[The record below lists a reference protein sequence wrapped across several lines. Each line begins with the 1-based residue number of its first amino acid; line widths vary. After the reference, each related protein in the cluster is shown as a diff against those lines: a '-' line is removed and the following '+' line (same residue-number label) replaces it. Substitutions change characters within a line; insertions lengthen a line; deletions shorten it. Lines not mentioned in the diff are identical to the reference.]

1 MYAFLIILI
10 IMNGMI
16 DVRHVQPAAFGD
28 PLLEVR
34 IARAAPPYPPSV
46 KWLLGGFAILCLSV
60 AGAFAFFG
68 AYPVIGFAG
77 LEIVVLL
84 VLLRTS
90 FRRASTLEAVSV
102 RADTT
107 VVARDG
113 AETARLQSYWLRIE
127 EDVYGSAR
135 GLTLRSREQRATVG
149 AGLAAQELAQLG
161 MALRQ
166 AVHRLKSGPS
176 GSPIA

>member
-1 MYAFLIILI
+1 
-10 IMNGMI
+10 MI
-16 DVRHVQPAAFGD
+16 DVRHVEPVAFGD

-34 IARAAPPYPPSV
+34 IARAVPAYPPCV
-46 KWLLGGFAILCLSV
+46 KWLLAGFAVLCLGV
-60 AGAFAFFG
+60 AGIFASLG
-68 AYPVIGFAG
+68 AYPVFGFAG
-77 LEIVVLL
+77 LEIILLL

-107 VVARDG
+107 VIARDG

-135 GLTLRSREQRATVG
+135 GLVLCSREQRATVG
-149 AGLAAQELAQLG
+149 AGLAAQELRQLG
-161 MALRQ
+161 TALRQ